1 MISLIIFLFGIG
13 LGWIYRDM
21 RDHYQET
28 VERLNKLEE
37 DEKPRT
43 GPTLGS
49 YRHIDEVNPIVSKK
63 AKGRVI
69 TPKSPQRVEWEAN
82 QQIEE
87 ENKRVRVEPK

>member
-1 MISLIIFLFGIG
+1 MTSLIIFLIGLG

-21 RDHYQET
+21 RDHYRET
-28 VERLNKLEE
+28 VKRLNKLEE

-49 YRHIDEVNPIVSKK
+49 YRHVDEVNPVVSKK
-63 AKGRVI
+63 ARGRVVN
-69 TPKSPQRVEWEAN
+69 PKSPQRVEWEAR

-87 ENKRVRVEPK
+87 ENKRVRVSPK